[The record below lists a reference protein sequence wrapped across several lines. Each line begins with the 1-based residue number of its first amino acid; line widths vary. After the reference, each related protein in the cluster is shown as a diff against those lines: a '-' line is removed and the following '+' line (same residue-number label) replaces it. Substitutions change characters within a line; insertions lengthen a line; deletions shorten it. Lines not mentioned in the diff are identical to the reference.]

1 MYNPLINRTA
11 IEEMAPSRPQRPD
24 KRQSNNG
31 TAPHTNGVIH
41 GQPIMSSVGV
51 GQTTVPVNSLP
62 SVKPDGVPR
71 DPRYRVAKARWRV
84 RDLEEG
90 VSSFELRN
98 CV

>member
-1 MYNPLINRTA
+1 
-11 IEEMAPSRPQRPD
+11 
-24 KRQSNNG
+24 
-31 TAPHTNGVIH
+31 
-41 GQPIMSSVGV
+41 MSSVGV
-51 GQTTVPVNSLP
+51 GQTTVPVNNLP